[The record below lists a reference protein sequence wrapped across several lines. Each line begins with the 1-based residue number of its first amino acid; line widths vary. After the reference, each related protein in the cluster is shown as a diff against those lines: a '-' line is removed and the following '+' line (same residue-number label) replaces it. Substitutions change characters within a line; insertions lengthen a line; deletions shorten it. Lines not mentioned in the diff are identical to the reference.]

1 MTRILTLIATAA
13 ALSLSSCTS
22 MKKDSC
28 DTCCATPAKE
38 KACCTAAHAKG
49 AKCDVCE
56 KGHKH

>member
-1 MTRILTLIATAA
+1 MIRILTLTVAAA
-13 ALSLSSCTS
+13 ALSLSSCAS
-22 MKKDSC
+22 MKESC
-28 DTCCATPAKE
+28 DSCCATPAKE